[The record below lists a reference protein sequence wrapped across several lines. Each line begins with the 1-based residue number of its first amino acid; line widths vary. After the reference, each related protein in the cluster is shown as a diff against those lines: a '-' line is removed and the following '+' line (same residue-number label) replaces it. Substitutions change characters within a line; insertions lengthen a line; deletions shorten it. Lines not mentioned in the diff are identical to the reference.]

1 MPTRD
6 EAAAV
11 NEIKALAHQFIRLIR
26 SASSRDNALTALAMA
41 LGEETPPGTSI
52 DKTLNTI
59 NGVAR
64 ATAWTHHGTT
74 E

>member
-1 MPTRD
+1 MPTHD
-6 EAAAV
+6 ETAAV
-11 NEIKALAHQFIRLIR
+11 NEIRGLTLQFIRLIR
-26 SASSRDNALTALAMA
+26 AASCRDNALTALAMA
-41 LGEETPPGTSI
+41 LGEETAPPASI